1 MFIEL
6 TDHLICPDDHE
17 EQFLVLLPG
26 EMAGR
31 RVVSGD
37 LGCPVCRRVVRVMDG
52 VADFGPAPA
61 PPAPSAPG
69 PDGLTGEAVAALL
82 GLSGPGGFVALTG
95 SVTAI
100 ASDLI
105 RRMPGV
111 SLVLINPPPGTQDA
125 IEASVLRSP
134 RLPLK
139 TGSMRG
145 VVLGADFA
153 ARMEWVAAAERA
165 VLPGLRVVSEGGDPS
180 PGLELLARN
189 ASCWVGRKQAGGR
202 RPRSE
207 F

>member
-17 EQFLVLLPG
+17 ERFLVLLPG

-61 PPAPSAPG
+61 ASAAV

-82 GLSGPGGFVALTG
+82 GLSGPGGFVALAG
-95 SVTAI
+95 SVTTI
-100 ASDLI
+100 ASDLS

-125 IEASVLRSP
+125 VEASVLRSP

-153 ARMEWVAAAERA
+153 TRMEWVAAAERA

-189 ASCWVGRKQAGGR
+189 ASGWVGRKLADSR